1 VLCLHRA
8 ARPISIICSTPIA
21 GFYQVVCSVRLLTL
35 NGHLVVSSVQ
45 GWPFLNPFH
54 SISEIVEYTM
64 IQTSIDANNLA
75 EVVDIHALFPPVNV
89 RDLYLVLNTLVMN
102 STAWNISAVDS

>member
-1 VLCLHRA
+1 
-8 ARPISIICSTPIA
+8 
-21 GFYQVVCSVRLLTL
+21 
-35 NGHLVVSSVQ
+35 
-45 GWPFLNPFH
+45 
-54 SISEIVEYTM
+54 M